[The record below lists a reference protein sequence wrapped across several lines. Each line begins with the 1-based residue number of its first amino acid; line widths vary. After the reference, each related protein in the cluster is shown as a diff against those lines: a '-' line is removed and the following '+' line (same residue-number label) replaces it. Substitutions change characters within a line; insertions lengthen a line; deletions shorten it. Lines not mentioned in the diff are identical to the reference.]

1 MGFFS
6 SIISSA
12 VKVAISPVAVVVDV
26 VKVVTGNEPDTTK
39 NLLESAGKD
48 MSDAFDDA
56 TGG

>member
-12 VKVAISPVAVVVDV
+12 VKVAISPIAVVVDV
-26 VKVVTGNEPDTTK
+26 VKVVKGEEPETTK
-39 NLLESAGKD
+39 DLLSSAGED
-48 MSDAFDDA
+48 LNDAIDEV

>member
-39 NLLESAGKD
+39 NLLESAGED